1 MEVRQPVRRATVGR
15 TVLACAAVVAGL
27 LLVRSALAGSY
38 SYDAFSGE
46 GCSGYG
52 ESTLGVQSLFTK
64 TYATPCNY
72 VYRLGLYEDQW
83 GVYMAGP
90 GWMPGSVSSQAYVG
104 AFNGDTQH
112 SGCNP
117 GGPCP
122 NRDMAFTTVY

>member
-1 MEVRQPVRRATVGR
+1 METHRMVGMVYVGR
-15 TVLACAAVVAGL
+15 AVLAVAALVAGMFIA
-27 LLVRSALAGSY
+27 RSALAGPY
-38 SYDAFSGE
+38 SYDSFSGE

-52 ESTLGVQSLFTK
+52 ESSLGAQSLFTK

-72 VYRLGLYEDQW
+72 VYRQGIYEDQW

-90 GWMPGSVSSQAYVG
+90 GWTPGSVSSQAYVG

-122 NRDMAFTTVY
+122 NADYAFTTVY

>member
-1 MEVRQPVRRATVGR
+1 MNSFRKIWGSAGQTAIA
-15 TVLACAAVVAGL
+15 LMAVIGAL
-27 LLVRSALAGSY
+27 LIARSALAGSY
-38 SYDAFSGE
+38 SYDSFSGE

-52 ESTLGVQSLFTK
+52 ESTLGAQSLFTK

-72 VYRLGLYEDQW
+72 VYRQGIYEDQW
-83 GVYMAGP
+83 GVFVAGP
-90 GWMPGSVSSQAYVG
+90 GWVSGSVSSTAYVG

-122 NRDMAFTTVY
+122 NADWAFTTVY